1 MTRYAVCLLLLA
13 IFTLPRFEAQASE
26 PREKW
31 ALAGRLYA
39 DPKAR
44 RIGDLLTVL
53 IVESSSSSR
62 EASTKTA
69 KKTSTSGEF
78 SFSHPNID
86 NAPSSWTNISLP
98 KWGLDAQRGFEG
110 GGEMRNE
117 EKITTT
123 ISARVMEV
131 LPNGNLLIEGQRALS
146 VMGEDMQYILTGT
159 VRPNDISRDNTIR
172 STAIADLSVQYTS
185 TGPITKTQKKGIFDT
200 LVDFINPF

>member
-1 MTRYAVCLLLLA
+1 
-13 IFTLPRFEAQASE
+13 
-26 PREKW
+26 
-31 ALAGRLYA
+31 
-39 DPKAR
+39 
-44 RIGDLLTVL
+44 
-53 IVESSSSSR
+53 
-62 EASTKTA
+62 
-69 KKTSTSGEF
+69 
-78 SFSHPNID
+78 
-86 NAPSSWTNISLP
+86 
-98 KWGLDAQRGFEG
+98 
-110 GGEMRNE
+110 MRNE